1 MPRSNLISEDNDF
14 EQFDR
19 CEDPDQILAAVN
31 INPGPSLGRKPDQL
45 IAMMAQEQGKKP
57 PAPGRKLPEG
67 AKRKRKEALS

>member
-45 IAMMAQEQGKKP
+45 IAMMAQEQGK
-57 PAPGRKLPEG
+57 
-67 AKRKRKEALS
+67 S